1 MAKSDLKR
9 EGRSGLETVNVEDP
23 NAQMVDEGS
32 VQDADAAIF
41 GSLRQIESGRLVA
54 KPISIYEI
62 FPDPKQPRRLLPGWL
77 RYDRPIEDILADWW
91 AMANDEAGGAI
102 PLADLLTGEETF
114 RSQDADDR
122 QQGHIEASFMKL
134 VNLAATIRRDG
145 GLINPVTV
153 YKTGTVYQLETGER
167 RWLAHHLLS
176 FALAE
181 ERWQKIS
188 ARVVDSP
195 SIWRQ
200 AHENTARDDLNAIS
214 LARQL
219 ALLVMDIYMEKGVDF
234 HPYEVFGHD
243 RHFYAQVADGFEFP
257 VAYGDR
263 ERIIAAM
270 GKSNVSQVNQYRAL
284 LRLPDEVWQ
293 SADAENTAERPLRD
307 LLQGIR
313 EVEQQSEPPVIEQES
328 ESITVVRDHS
338 SVQAQASDVA
348 EIDDQLAQEPDVNAL
363 PGHVEKLLFWAHQR
377 AAAALSEAG
386 TWFSADNVTRSVG
399 RLNELVDQGLL
410 DGRTAVRNR
419 FSAAAYYRISAAGC
433 EAIGEEVLVYEYG
446 TALNHLPPGA
456 DQPAYNAPLT
466 RPVSSSD
473 VHAGTNNNA
482 GSVPRRV
489 TKPLFDKVDRLTIT
503 TAANLTDKRLDTADG
518 LQDAINTL
526 QRSMAAQQRIL
537 DMLFLRKRA

>member
-1 MAKSDLKR
+1 MAKNDLKR

-41 GSLRQIESGRLVA
+41 GSLRGIESGRLVA

-77 RYDRPIEDILADWW
+77 RYDRPIEDILNDWW
-91 AMANDEAGGAI
+91 AMANDEAGYAI
-102 PLADLLTGEETF
+102 PLAELLTGEETF
-114 RSQDADDR
+114 RSQDIDTPDPR
-122 QQGHIEASFMKL
+122 PIEAAFTKL

-176 FALAE
+176 FALVE

-188 ARVVDSP
+188 ARLVDSP

-243 RHFYAQVADGFEFP
+243 RHFYAQVADGTSFP
-257 VAYGDR
+257 IPYGDA
-263 ERIIAAM
+263 ERVVAAM
-270 GKSNVSQVNQYRAL
+270 GVKSAMQVRHYRAL
-284 LRLPDEVWQ
+284 LRLPDDIWQ
-293 SADAENTAERPLRD
+293 MGDDDNRKEGALREFLKEERET
-307 LLQGIR
+307 QT
-313 EVEQQSEPPVIEQES
+313 PV
-328 ESITVVRDHS
+328 TVVTHLS
-338 SVQAQASDVA
+338 SVQAQESEQAVESDEAAVTDDAEVA
-348 EIDDQLAQEPDVNAL
+348 AL
-363 PGHVEKLLFWAHQR
+363 PKPIAQVLYWAYR
-377 AAAALSEAG
+377 RTSPATYDAA
-386 TWFSADNVTRSVG
+386 TWFSAQNVGSAPESLNRMIERGYLEG
-399 RLNELVDQGLL
+399 RKPATNTD
-410 DGRTAVRNR
+410 RNL
-419 FSAAAYYRISAAGC
+419 AHYRITPEGC
-433 EAIGEEVLVYEYG
+433 RAIGEQPLDFSFMGDRQPTTPPVSESVARSGVTGQSIERERRTSPVKPLLQGHDRMLVEA
-446 TALNHLPPGA
+446 ALNA
-456 DQPAYNAPLT
+456 
-466 RPVSSSD
+466 
-473 VHAGTNNNA
+473 
-482 GSVPRRV
+482 
-489 TKPLFDKVDRLTIT
+489 
-503 TAANLTDKRLDTADG
+503 TDARLDEHDG

-526 QRSMAAQQRIL
+526 GRSIRVQQQKLDELLLRQRA
-537 DMLFLRKRA
+537 